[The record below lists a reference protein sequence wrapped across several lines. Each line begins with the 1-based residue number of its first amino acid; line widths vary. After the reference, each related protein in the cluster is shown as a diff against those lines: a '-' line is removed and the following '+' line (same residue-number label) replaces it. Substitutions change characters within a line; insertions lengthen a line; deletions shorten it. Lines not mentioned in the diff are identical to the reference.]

1 MLFATDFTKEAQA
14 AAPYAISMAQ
24 ENQARLVL
32 LHVMP
37 DPDSKMRKRTPQ
49 DSVANVMHQ
58 LYELIPPEAEPWCR
72 LEATVRFGNPA
83 ERILEATMEIEAD
96 LSCWQ
101 SAIVVVNTPLQ
112 FSDADEIE
120 SADQRS
126 VFLGSFISLSPGR
139 ESPPS
144 NSQARSIQLEHTLS
158 MEPVSAYT
166 TACGDW
172 DFLNLRVPNTF
183 RSR

>member
-14 AAPYAISMAQ
+14 AAPYAISMAR

-58 LYELIPPEAEPWCR
+58 LYELIPPEAELWCR

-83 ERILEATMEIEAD
+83 ERILEAIMEIEAD
-96 LSCWQ
+96 L
-101 SAIVVVNTPLQ
+101 IVLAVRDR
-112 FSDADEIE
+112 FS
-120 SADQRS
+120 
-126 VFLGSFISLSPGR
+126 
-139 ESPPS
+139 
-144 NSQARSIQLEHTLS
+144 
-158 MEPVSAYT
+158 
-166 TACGDW
+166 
-172 DFLNLRVPNTF
+172 
-183 RSR
+183 